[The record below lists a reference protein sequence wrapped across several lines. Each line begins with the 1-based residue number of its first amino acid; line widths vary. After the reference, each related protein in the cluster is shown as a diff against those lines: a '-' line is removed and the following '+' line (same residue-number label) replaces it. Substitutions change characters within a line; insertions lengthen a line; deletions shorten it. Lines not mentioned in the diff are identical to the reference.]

1 MGSDDAAGRVRV
13 EFLVHIEVGWPP
25 DGDPQELARITTAER
40 ARAIE
45 LAEAGTI
52 RRLWRIPGRRANW
65 GLWEAPDATA
75 LHAAIAS
82 LPFYPWLSVEVH
94 PLGAHPSDP
103 ERPGGR

>member
-1 MGSDDAAGRVRV
+1 M

-25 DGDPQELARITTAER
+25 DGDPDELARLTAGERER
-40 ARAIE
+40 ASE
-45 LAEAGTI
+45 LAKEGRI
-52 RRLWRIPGRRANW
+52 RRMWRIPGRRANW

-82 LPFYPWLSVEVH
+82 LPLFPWLSVEVV
-94 PLGAHPSDP
+94 PLAEHPSDP